1 GSGSRSESVRQM
13 GAVLTSVTGEIHQ
26 LVAEARQVRVSLYPM
41 FRAGTITSADMD
53 WYIRRL
59 DNVALGAIG
68 HLAVRLPAI
77 PLQATRDPARERRVS

>member
-1 GSGSRSESVRQM
+1 M
-13 GAVLTSVTGEIHQ
+13 GAVLTSVTREIHQ

-68 HLAVRLPAI
+68 HLAVRLPA
-77 PLQATRDPARERRVS
+77 